1 MIVGSPVAN
10 GLRAPAEP
18 LADRITSPG
27 SRPVWGFP
35 RHALRFGPLEEQQ
48 AEGGRILSKLLQARE
63 IVQAKDGARKVAVGE
78 MVGLAAAPIGDAI
91 ETAPLTKDK
100 ADGYLRQL
108 GILVAPPFFYIA
120 HSSGWVGEQ
129 LADTPFADGWRI
141 GLQTLPDVG
150 PGS

>member
-1 MIVGSPVAN
+1 M
-10 GLRAPAEP
+10 
-18 LADRITSPG
+18 
-27 SRPVWGFP
+27 
-35 RHALRFGPLEEQQ
+35 
-48 AEGGRILSKLLQARE
+48 
-63 IVQAKDGARKVAVGE
+63 GE
-78 MVGLAAAPIGDAI
+78 MVGLAAPPIGDAI